1 MKITNIEYLIV
12 SVPFVPAIQ
21 EHWGVNYPTTLI
33 WVYTDE
39 GLAGLGE
46 SNSLN
51 NNITDQADAIA
62 TRYVGKS
69 LWEIDLA
76 HEPFSLQCAFYDL
89 AGQALGVP
97 AYKLIGAKCRDK
109 DER

>member
-1 MKITNIEYLIV
+1 
-12 SVPFVPAIQ
+12 
-21 EHWGVNYPTTLI
+21 
-33 WVYTDE
+33 
-39 GLAGLGE
+39 
-46 SNSLN
+46 
-51 NNITDQADAIA
+51 
-62 TRYVGKS
+62 VGKS